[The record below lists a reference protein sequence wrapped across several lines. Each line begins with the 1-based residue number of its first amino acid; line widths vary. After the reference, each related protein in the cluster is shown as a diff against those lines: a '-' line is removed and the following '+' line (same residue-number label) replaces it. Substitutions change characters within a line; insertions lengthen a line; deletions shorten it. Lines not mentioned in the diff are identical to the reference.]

1 MVHDA
6 VWARAGMYSNGGFL
20 CIGCLEK
27 RLGRTLRPSDF
38 TDAPINNLDN
48 PWQTER
54 LVSRKSLQPNPAK
67 GHAMLEHW
75 RAIKPPKM
83 PRSIG
88 D

>member
-6 VWARAGMYSNGGFL
+6 VWARAGMYSDGGFL
-20 CIGCLEK
+20 CVGCLEK

-38 TDAPINNLDN
+38 TDAPINDLDN

-54 LVSRKSLQPNPAK
+54 LVSRKSPQPNPAK
-67 GHAMLEHW
+67 GRAVLEHW
-75 RAIKPPKM
+75 RAIKLPKL